1 MKTNKFFGL
10 AALVCGFALSMTS
23 CGEQDNAVVN
33 PTSPTKSYIISF
45 EDQTLNADGF
55 WCGDETGIEGESWG
69 SKMYTCS
76 YTESGATFTANFVPD
91 WSSWTGFAISN
102 RTETT
107 YKNMIPDQ
115 FNNFAGGAHSGS
127 NFCVVYPFGETIEL
141 GDKGALVK
149 GFFYTNDAWTADAII
164 NGDGMSPGF
173 FGDEDWLKCT
183 VTGTKLDDTTASVD
197 IYLAKDGDYA
207 WRWLY
212 ADLSSLGVV
221 KSLSFNFDGTK
232 KNDWGLT
239 TPTYICIDDIEIV
252 R

>member
-1 MKTNKFFGL
+1 M
-10 AALVCGFALSMTS
+10 
-23 CGEQDNAVVN
+23 
-33 PTSPTKSYIISF
+33 
-45 EDQTLNADGF
+45 
-55 WCGDETGIEGESWG
+55 
-69 SKMYTCS
+69 
-76 YTESGATFTANFVPD
+76 
-91 WSSWTGFAISN
+91 
-102 RTETT
+102 
-107 YKNMIPDQ
+107 
-115 FNNFAGGAHSGS
+115 
-127 NFCVVYPFGETIEL
+127 VYPFGETIEL